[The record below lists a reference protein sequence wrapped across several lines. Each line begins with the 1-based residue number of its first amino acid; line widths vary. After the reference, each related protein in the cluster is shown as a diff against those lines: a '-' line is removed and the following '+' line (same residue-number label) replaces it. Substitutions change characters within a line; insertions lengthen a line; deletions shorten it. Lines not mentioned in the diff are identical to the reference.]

1 MAKQISGLIGVLFL
15 IGFYICTFRVYEYQN
30 AILFQLGKIERS
42 DLKPG
47 LHFKLPFVQNVRTFD
62 LRLQTLDA
70 EPQRF
75 LTGEKKDVIVDSFAR
90 WRINDVVQFYKSSDG
105 DPRRAG
111 FLLSQKIN
119 DSLRSEFGKR
129 TVQEVV
135 SGDRGA
141 IMKSVT
147 RIANERGLDLGM
159 EVLDVRLKR
168 IDLPTE
174 VSSNVYERMRS
185 ERSRVAREFRARGDK
200 ESMTIRADADRQRT
214 VISAEAY
221 KDAQE
226 MRGFGDAGA
235 AEIYAKAYNSDP
247 EFYDFYRSLDAYKS
261 AFNSKN
267 DVLLLNPDTEFF
279 KYFVKPSLIK

>member
-15 IGFYICTFRVYEYQN
+15 IGFYICTFRVYEYQH

-226 MRGFGDAGA
+226 MRGSGDAGA

-279 KYFVKPSLIK
+279 KYFVKPSLSK